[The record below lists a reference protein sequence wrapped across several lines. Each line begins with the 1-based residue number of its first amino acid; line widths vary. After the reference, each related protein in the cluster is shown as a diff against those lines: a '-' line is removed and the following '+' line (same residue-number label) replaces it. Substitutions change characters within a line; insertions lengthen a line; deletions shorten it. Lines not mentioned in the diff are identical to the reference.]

1 MKVLSLFDGISCL
14 RVALGDRKVEYIASE
29 IDKNAI
35 KISKKNY
42 PDIKHIGNVC
52 DVSGVSGVD
61 LLVGGSPCVDLS
73 IAKKERK
80 GLDGDHSKLFYQFV
94 RVLKDSKPKW
104 FILENVA
111 SMPQKDRDIIT
122 KELGVEPIMINAS
135 LVSAQSRKR
144 FFWTNIPNITQ
155 PEDKGIML
163 KDIIQHDIAVVDPE
177 LPLTLIDKKPSDIHQ
192 IGFYGDKNAS
202 KVGSEGQRV
211 YSIEAKATA
220 SGAGYYAIKGVS
232 VRGRQNDEGKWVNQF
247 EVRKDDKASAL
258 TSTCSSK
265 LALIGRMINRR
276 LDSDGKRHDGDH
288 AVAQTKVF
296 EPRTD
301 DKCGTLTRFTKDNM
315 VLEKGSV
322 RKLTPIECERLM
334 GLPDNYTQG
343 VAVSARYRAIGNA
356 FSVAVMRHL
365 LSFLPVS

>member
-14 RVALGDRKVEYIASE
+14 RVALGDRKVEYLASE

-35 KISKKNY
+35 KVSKKNY

-61 LLVGGSPCVDLS
+61 LLVGGSPCTDLS

-80 GLDGDHSKLFYQFV
+80 GLDGDHSKLFWEFV

-144 FFWTNIPNITQ
+144 LFWTNIPNVKQ
-155 PEDKGIML
+155 PEDKGILL
-163 KDIIQHDIAVVDPE
+163 KDIIQQDVAVEEPE
-177 LPLTLIDKKPSDIHQ
+177 LPLTLIDKKPNDFHQ
-192 IGFYGDKNAS
+192 IGFYGEKNAS
-202 KVGSEGQRV
+202 KVGGQALRL
-211 YSIEAKATA
+211 YSVEAKSTT
-220 SGAGYYAIKGVS
+220 SGVGYYAVKGVS
-232 VRGRQNDEGKWVNQF
+232 VRGRQNDEGKWVNQY

-265 LALIGRMINRR
+265 LALIGRMVNRR
-276 LDSDGKRHDGDH
+276 LDGDGKRHDGDH
-288 AVAQTKVF
+288 AVAQTKCF

-301 DKCGTLTRFTKDNM
+301 GKSGTLTHFTKDNM

-334 GLPDNYTQG
+334 GLPDDYTSG
-343 VAVSARYRAIGNA
+343 ISVSARYRCIGNA
-356 FSVAVMRHL
+356 FSVGVMKHL
-365 LSFLPVS
+365 LSFIP